1 MKGKALHYLYLDESG
16 ELGFDLANKKSSK
29 FFTVCILLIKNNDS
43 KRKIV
48 KSVKRTL
55 HKKLNPKNKRNRIV
69 QELKGTSTTIEIK
82 KYFYNKIVDLDFYIY
97 SISLNKIR
105 VYDYLVKDKSRV
117 YNWIARL
124 LLDNVD
130 FSGVR
135 DRMHLVIDKSKSKPQ
150 IVEFDE
156 YICRQLMSKI
166 DPKIPLELKHKNS
179 CSDYGLNAVDL
190 FSWGI
195 FRKHE
200 RKDTEWYNIFKE
212 KIKYDGIYLP

>member
-1 MKGKALHYLYLDESG
+1 VKGKALYYLYLDESG
-16 ELGFDLANKKSSK
+16 DLGFDLVNKRSSK
-29 FFTVCILLIKNNDS
+29 YFTVCILLVKNNDS
-43 KRKIV
+43 KRKII

-82 KYFYNKIVDLDFYIY
+82 KYFYSKVADLDFCIY

-105 VYDYLVKDKSRV
+105 VYDYLVRDKSRV

-130 FSGVR
+130 FLGVN
-135 DRMHLVIDKSKSKPQ
+135 DRIHLFIDKSKSKPQ

-156 YICRQLMSKI
+156 YICRQLMAKI
-166 DPKIPLELKHKNS
+166 DPKIPLEIKHKDS

-200 RKDTEWYNIFKE
+200 RKDTEWYNIFKG
-212 KIKYDGIYLP
+212 KIKYDGVYLP